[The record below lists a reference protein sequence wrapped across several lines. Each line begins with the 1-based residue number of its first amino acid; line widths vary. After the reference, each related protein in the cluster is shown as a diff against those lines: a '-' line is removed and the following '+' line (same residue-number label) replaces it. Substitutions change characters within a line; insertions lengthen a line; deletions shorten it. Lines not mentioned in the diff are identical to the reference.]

1 MSSIVSVLRS
11 FQALVGSDEFS
22 TAVNLVLS
30 GSEAV
35 PSTMKAKKER
45 KATVVDPV
53 KSAKRS
59 ADMAALQ
66 AFIKH
71 VRSEAAEGTPYK
83 DVQQTAGLRWKDMSD
98 EDKAKWAPATPA
110 VPAEKNLT
118 VTTATPAVAKVS
130 VKAVKTA
137 AVVPAVVPAPVPEP
151 VDAPVDKKARGRP
164 TKST

>member
-1 MSSIVSVLRS
+1 MSSSIVSVLRS

-22 TAVNLVLS
+22 TAVNVVLS

-98 EDKAKWAPATPA
+98 EDKAKWAPA

-118 VTTATPAVAKVS
+118 VTTPTPAVAKVS

-137 AVVPAVVPAPVPEP
+137 AVPVPEPAPAPAPEP

-164 TKST
+164 TKP